1 MSSLFKIKIN
11 CTHKEELTY
20 KNKEINKNTK
30 FDFNN
35 IDNIESCYLLKRKLV
50 TSNITLKSL
59 EFIINK
65 SLNLNELRNFINILQ
80 NLNFKSK
87 NNTYVQ
93 FIDIT
98 DTNNYKYIYSIDYNM
113 SSLFKIKINCTH
125 KEELT
130 YKNKKI
136 TKYNI
141 YDLKFNDIIINSNII
156 YTLKSNITLKSLE
169 IIIKQFLNID
179 DLHNFLKN
187 LDFKSQKN
195 ILIEL
200 IDITNNYNNNA
211 IYKTYFNNYK
221 KEKDFSTYT
230 HLPFYTNKSI

>member
-20 KNKEINKNTK
+20 KNKKINKKTK
-30 FDFNN
+30 FNT
-35 IDNIESCYLLKRKLV
+35 IDIINTIDGIESFYVLNRKL
-50 TSNITLKSL
+50 TNSNTTLKSL

-98 DTNNYKYIYSIDYNM
+98 NNNNYKYIYSIDYNM
-113 SSLFKIKINCTH
+113 SSLFKIKINCTN
-125 KEELT
+125 KEKLT
-130 YKNKKI
+130 
-136 TKYNI
+136 YNI
-141 YDLKFNDIIINSNII
+141 YDLKLNDIIID
-156 YTLKSNITLKSLE
+156 KNITLKSLE

-179 DLHNFLKN
+179 DLHKFLKK
-187 LDFKSQKN
+187 LYFKSQKN

-200 IDITNNYNNNA
+200 IDITDNSNNNA
-211 IYKTYFNNYK
+211 IYKTYLYNK
-221 KEKDFSTYT
+221 KEKEFSIYT
-230 HLPFYTNKSI
+230 RLPIYTKKTI

>member
-11 CTHKEELTY
+11 CTNKEDLSY
-20 KNKEINKNTK
+20 KNKNINNINKKIKFNT
-30 FDFNN
+30 
-35 IDNIESCYLLKRKLV
+35 IDIIDSCYVLKRKLLN
-50 TSNITLKSL
+50 SNTTLKSL

-65 SLNLNELRNFINILQ
+65 LLNLNELRDFINILQ
-80 NLNFKSK
+80 NLNFKSV

-98 DTNNYKYIYSIDYNM
+98 DTNNYKYIHNIDYNM

-130 YKNKKI
+130 YKNNKI

-156 YTLKSNITLKSLE
+156 YTKKSNITLKSLE
-169 IIIKQFLNID
+169 IIINRFLNID
-179 DLHNFLKN
+179 DLRKFLKK
-187 LDFKSQKN
+187 LDFISQNN
-195 ILIEL
+195 ILVEL
-200 IDITNNYNNNA
+200 IDITYNSNNNNA
-211 IYKTYFNNYK
+211 IYKFFLNNYK
-221 KEKDFSTYT
+221 KEKELSTYT
-230 HLPFYTNKSI
+230 QLSIYTK

>member
-113 SSLFKIKINCTH
+113 SSLFKIKINCTN

-130 YKNKKI
+130 YKYKKI

>member
-20 KNKEINKNTK
+20 KNKKINKKTK
-30 FDFNN
+30 FNT
-35 IDNIESCYLLKRKLV
+35 IDIINTIDGIESFYVLNRKL
-50 TSNITLKSL
+50 TNSNTTLKSL

-98 DTNNYKYIYSIDYNM
+98 NNNNYKYIYSIDYNM
-113 SSLFKIKINCTH
+113 SSLFKIKINCTN
-125 KEELT
+125 KEKLT
-130 YKNKKI
+130 
-136 TKYNI
+136 YNI
-141 YDLKFNDIIINSNII
+141 YDLKLNDIIID
-156 YTLKSNITLKSLE
+156 KNITLKSLE

-179 DLHNFLKN
+179 DLHKFLKK
-187 LDFKSQKN
+187 LG
-195 ILIEL
+195 
-200 IDITNNYNNNA
+200 
-211 IYKTYFNNYK
+211 
-221 KEKDFSTYT
+221 
-230 HLPFYTNKSI
+230 